1 MLEAPEIRREKAYEV
16 HFTEAC
22 PACPMKSLLPL
33 FHRGSIFYLA
43 KEGQEAEV
51 VELAPGINAE
61 LNSSGDLIGVEV
73 FNASS
78 VFKDVIQLME
88 KRLQAA

>member
-1 MLEAPEIRREKAYEV
+1 MKNFNVFYDEKEDV
-16 HFTEAC
+16 
-22 PACPMKSLLPL
+22 L
-33 FHRGSIFYLA
+33 YLA

-73 FNASS
+73 FNGSCH
-78 VFKDVIQLME
+78 VHRDNLPVVM
-88 KRLQAA
+88 AANDSIISR

>member
-1 MLEAPEIRREKAYEV
+1 MEKNL
-16 HFTEAC
+16 
-22 PACPMKSLLPL
+22 MKNFNVFYDEKEDIL
-33 FHRGSIFYLA
+33 YLA

-61 LNSSGDLIGVEV
+61 LNNSGDLIGVEV
-73 FNASS
+73 FKASS